1 MALGSQ
7 VGWKAED
14 GAADDAWNDNTP
26 VPASVP
32 ASTIVISN
40 KPSYS
45 KAVKADTLVR
55 QSSSSSQADV
65 DRCHFLELPPALILE
80 IFQHLDARALCL
92 LSCACVLFRRLAS
105 DSHGWKSFYCERWGL
120 PASPTAG
127 ALSAL
132 LEQSWRDLY
141 MAREQRCKVLMGRFQ
156 MDMLHGHTAAV
167 RCIRLLPAANL
178 IITAGYDQVVRVWN
192 LEEGLPLVCSRPL
205 GETLR
210 AIAVDMELLAVAG
223 SDAVIRLWR
232 AIPEC
237 SQLFD
242 VAGIW
247 GGSNSKG
254 AETCLYGHNG
264 PITCLGLDAA
274 NIYSGSWDMSIRVWD
289 RVTFRSVNQL
299 LHHDWVWALVPRG
312 RRILS
317 TAGSH
322 VYSWDIETGHHRMR
336 AGAHVGQAYAV
347 QGSHSGD
354 FVFTGGEDGAVR
366 MFDDRLMS
374 RQRRNAAG
382 SKNSGTTGDSSALA
396 VWMPQRGAIH
406 SLAFEDPWLV
416 AASADGSVAMMDVR
430 QIMEK
435 ASGSGKRLPSSSVF
449 RSRVNSSVSQVAVG
463 KAGEET
469 VQRFL
474 VPGTHQCLFSV
485 DLGADRVVSGG
496 DEMMV
501 RIWDF
506 SQAIEIERSI
516 QASRR
521 RSQRSR
527 RRKQVAVQVPAVDS
541 QKPPSSES
549 TRGMVS
555 QRRPEVVA
563 STSAKAGPRQES
575 SSGWVTLGR
584 IRKSQAVGGS

>member
-32 ASTIVISN
+32 APATIIAT
-40 KPSYS
+40 KLSYS
-45 KAVKADTLVR
+45 KVVKADTFVNKNSNL
-55 QSSSSSQADV
+55 SEADA

-105 DSHGWKSFYCERWGL
+105 DSHGWKNFYCERWGL
-120 PASPTAG
+120 PASPTTG
-127 ALSAL
+127 ALSTSP
-132 LEQSWRDLY
+132 EKSWRELY
-141 MAREQRCKVLMGRFQ
+141 MAREERCKVLMGRFQ

-178 IITAGYDQVVRVWN
+178 VITAGYDQVVRVWN

-205 GETLR
+205 EETLR

-223 SDAVIRLWR
+223 SNAVIRIWR

-237 SQLFD
+237 PQLFD

-247 GGSNSKG
+247 GGPNSKG
-254 AETCLYGHNG
+254 AETCLYGHTG
-264 PITCLGLDAA
+264 PITCLGLDAT

-289 RVTFRSVNQL
+289 RVTLRSGNQL
-299 LHHDWVWALVPRG
+299 LHNDWVWALVPRG

-347 QGSHSGD
+347 QGSRSGD

-374 RQRRNAAG
+374 RQKRAGG
-382 SKNSGTTGDSSALA
+382 SKSSGATGDSSALA

-435 ASGSGKRLPSSSVF
+435 ASASGKRLPSSSML
-449 RSRVNSSVSQVAVG
+449 RSRTSTSASQVSVG
-463 KAGEET
+463 KTGEET

-521 RSQRSR
+521 NSQRSR
-527 RRKQVAVQVPAVDS
+527 RRKQAVQAPAVD
-541 QKPPSSES
+541 QKPLSSEL
-549 TRGMVS
+549 TRGAIS

-563 STSAKAGPRQES
+563 STSTKAAGSRQGS

-584 IRKSQAVGGS
+584 IRKSQTVGGS

>member
-7 VGWKAED
+7 VDWKAED
-14 GAADDAWNDNTP
+14 GAADDAWNDNSR
-26 VPASVP
+26 VPAP
-32 ASTIVISN
+32 TAVISN
-40 KPSYS
+40 KLGYS
-45 KAVKADTLVR
+45 KVVKADTVV
-55 QSSSSSQADV
+55 SKISNPGAHADA

-80 IFQHLDARALCL
+80 IFHNLDARALCL

-105 DSHGWKSFYCERWGL
+105 DSHGWKNFYCERWGL
-120 PASPTAG
+120 PAIPTTG
-127 ALSAL
+127 ALFASP
-132 LEQSWRDLY
+132 ERSWRELY
-141 MAREQRCKVLMGRFQ
+141 MAREERCKVLMGRFQ

-178 IITAGYDQVVRVWN
+178 VITVGYDQVVRVWN

-237 SQLFD
+237 PQLFD

-247 GGSNSKG
+247 GGPNSKG
-254 AETCLYGHNG
+254 AETCLYGHTG

-274 NIYSGSWDMSIRVWD
+274 HIYSGSWDMSIRVWD
-289 RVTFRSVNQL
+289 RATLRNVNQL
-299 LHHDWVWALVPRG
+299 MHNDWVWALVPRG

-317 TAGSH
+317 TAGSN
-322 VYSWDIETGHHRMR
+322 VYSWDIETGQHRMR

-374 RQRRNAAG
+374 RQRRGAAG
-382 SKNSGTTGDSSALA
+382 YKGTGTGTGTAPGDSTLA
-396 VWMPQRGAIH
+396 VWLPNRGAIH

-435 ASGSGKRLPSSSVF
+435 ASGSGKRLPSTRTRTTTSA
-449 RSRVNSSVSQVAVG
+449 SQVAVG
-463 KAGEET
+463 RAGEET

-521 RSQRSR
+521 SSQRSR
-527 RRKQVAVQVPAVDS
+527 RRKQAAVQVQVPAVDS
-541 QKPPSSES
+541 YEKPSSPE
-549 TRGMVS
+549 TRRAIS
-555 QRRPEVVA
+555 QRREVVA
-563 STSAKAGPRQES
+563 STSTKALGRQGS

-584 IRKSQAVGGS
+584 IRKSQTVGGS